1 MKMMLLA
8 LSLVVVSATGAR
20 AAIDHSADGKWAD
33 LLHEADKAGYK
44 FDHTCYTQNK
54 PAYCTLTMTSPPMDG
69 GKILTLIETYDT
81 NDQLM
86 GRAICAA
93 DTSKVASPQRRH
105 CFYIDDGVEVEEMY
119 DDVSKGWQA
128 LSSERIGDTLAVL
141 THPLAPPRG
150 PSYTAVKEWD
160 NKTMTGT
167 FIHRSLYAGS
177 DRSMRLFAS
186 ERDASGNRIASS
198 TCNFT
203 QTSSDCINQDGQ
215 HYQLEPNSIAYFYSL
230 LRRTHDRRHGHS

>member
-1 MKMMLLA
+1 MKLVLLA
-8 LSLVVVSATGAR
+8 LSLAVASATGAR
-20 AAIDHSADGKWAD
+20 AGIDHSADAKWAD

-44 FDHTCYTQNK
+44 FDHTCYAQKK
-54 PAYCTLTMTSPPMDG
+54 PPYCTLTMTSPPMNG

-86 GRAICAA
+86 GRAVCAA
-93 DTSKVASPQRRH
+93 DTGKVASTRH

-128 LSSERIGDTLAVL
+128 LSLKRIADPLAAL
-141 THPLAPPRG
+141 THPLAPPHG

-160 NKTMTGT
+160 SKTMTGT

-177 DRSMRLFAS
+177 DGSMRLFAS

-203 QTSSDCINQDGQ
+203 QASSDCINQDGQ
-215 HYQLEPNSIAYFYSL
+215 HYQLNPNSIAYFYSL
-230 LRRTHDRRHGHS
+230 RPR